1 MKSGLASTRPEV
13 RVVVGAAG
21 GAADQR
27 AVELPVLWT
36 RCRQEPVF
44 LVAVAP
50 LFLLSI
56 DFFLAPALRNTSF
69 FLATALFFAL
79 VVRHLSLQPVD
90 KTIDKT
96 QSAVSPLRLTIF
108 CFLHLPLI
116 ALANL
121 LGSRD
126 AVYDPSYSGL
136 LLAAAK
142 VLVFLPTAVLLT
154 RQTRQSLLRQFRPE
168 LIASGIALLTYFPFR
183 LFFAA
188 WSFYSTL
195 LAHSVQFLAG
205 LFVTGLVY
213 VPGTNPTITGP
224 VLDVHILFGCSGLDG
239 MRLFQILFFLLLVCD
254 WDRMRRWRTL
264 TGYAAGLSAILLANA
279 MRIAAM
285 VVIGNRISAD
295 LVMRYHL
302 EAGWVYVTAV
312 FLLFLLLSYRWL
324 LATNAEFPALTSTP
338 VEPQSR

>member
-1 MKSGLASTRPEV
+1 MKGGLASIRPEV
-13 RVVVGAAG
+13 RDVAGAASG
-21 GAADQR
+21 VADQCH
-27 AVELPVLWT
+27 VELRVLWT
-36 RCRQEPVF
+36 HCRQEPVF
-44 LVAVAP
+44 LVAVAS

-56 DFFLAPALRNTSF
+56 DFLLAPALRNTSF
-69 FLATALFFAL
+69 LLATALFSSL
-79 VVRHLSLQPVD
+79 VIRRLSLQPDD
-90 KTIDKT
+90 KTTDTT
-96 QSAVSPLRLTIF
+96 QVPLSPLRLTIF
-108 CFLHLPLI
+108 CFLHLALI
-116 ALANL
+116 ALGNL

-126 AVYDPSYSGL
+126 AVYDPSCSGL

-183 LFFAA
+183 LFLAA
-188 WSFYSTL
+188 WPFYSTL
-195 LAHSVQFLAG
+195 LAHAVQFLAG
-205 LFVTGLVY
+205 LFVNGLVY
-213 VPGTNPTITGP
+213 VPGTSPTITGP

-239 MRLFQILFFLLLVCD
+239 MRLFQILFFLVLVCD

-264 TGYAAGLSAILLANA
+264 AGYAAGLTAMLLANA

-324 LATNAEFPALTSTP
+324 LAPDAA
-338 VEPQSR
+338 